1 MIDQADERILE
12 WARAIV
18 PDVPVAIA
26 PPPAPESGAGVRI
39 HLLSI
44 QPVPA
49 MRGAKRPPLELALR
63 YLFTTAADDEADAHR
78 WLGALAFRAMDVAE
92 WQVEREPV
100 SVEVWR
106 AFGIAPRPAF
116 VVSVPTRLERP
127 EKEVPVVRRPPVVRS
142 APIGALG
149 GIVVGPEDVP
159 ISGATVEI
167 PSLGFFA
174 RTDEDGAFRFPA
186 VPATSAV
193 SLVAR
198 AKRQIRSVRARPGEA
213 LRIQFEDLEG

>member
-1 MIDQADERILE
+1 MIDQADERLLD

-26 PPPAPESGAGVRI
+26 PPPAPDSGAGVRI

-49 MRGAKRPPLELALR
+49 VRGARRPPLELALR
-63 YLFTTAADDEADAHR
+63 YLVTTAAADEAEAHR

-92 WQVEREPV
+92 WQVEREPLPADL
-100 SVEVWR
+100 WR

-116 VVSVPTRLERP
+116 VVSVPVRLERP
-127 EKEVPVVRRPPVVRS
+127 EKEVPVVRRPPVVRTS
-142 APIGALG
+142 PIGELG
-149 GIVVGPEDVP
+149 GVVVGPEDIP
-159 ISGATVEI
+159 IAGATVEI
-167 PSLGFFA
+167 ESLGFFA
-174 RTDEDGAFRFPA
+174 RTDHEGAFRFPS

-193 SLVAR
+193 SLVVR
-198 AKRQIRSVRARPGEA
+198 AKRHSRTVRARPGEA